1 MRREAGRRIG
11 SCGRL
16 ITGAHVTW
24 RIRVE
29 QRRMILLLLL
39 LVVMV
44 VEVVHV
50 VVLVVM
56 LVLVEG
62 RLADAAWRIFAES
75 WCLLRSFPRGIVILQ
90 LRRNIPMGLRRS
102 AVQAGAQV
110 LSGQRLL
117 LPISRGRP
125 AAGAGGGDSLASAV
139 TRCCEGGEVLQL
151 RLELLLPLRA
161 PLQQQPQHCRGGLRA
176 HIDNFAACGQV
187 VRAVGQGCAGAEP
200 HRHFH
205 RIAAMRLSSSYARQR
220 IRGEERR
227 GEVRGTPVR
236 VPACDGSVGCRG
248 LGTKRVS
255 IPICMRRAASSWSD
269 CAARVDPT

>member
-1 MRREAGRRIG
+1 MRREAGRQIG

-24 RIRVE
+24 RIRVA

-39 LVVMV
+39 LLMVMV

-50 VVLVVM
+50 VEM
-56 LVLVEG
+56 LVLVLVMLEE
-62 RLADAAWRIFAES
+62 RLADAARRKFAES
-75 WCLLRSFPRGIVILQ
+75 WCLLRSFPRGIIILQ

-151 RLELLLPLRA
+151 RLGLLLRA
-161 PLQQQPQHCRGGLRA
+161 PLQQQLQHCRGGLRA

-200 HRHFH
+200 HRHLH
-205 RIAAMRLSSSYARQR
+205 RIAAMRLSSSYTTQR
-220 IRGEERR
+220 IRGEKRR
-227 GEVRGTPVR
+227 GE
-236 VPACDGSVGCRG
+236 
-248 LGTKRVS
+248 
-255 IPICMRRAASSWSD
+255 
-269 CAARVDPT
+269 AR

>member
-1 MRREAGRRIG
+1 MRREAGRQIG

-24 RIRVE
+24 RIRVA

-39 LVVMV
+39 LMVMV
-44 VEVVHV
+44 VEVVHA
-50 VVLVVM
+50 VM
-56 LVLVEG
+56 LVLVEE
-62 RLADAAWRIFAES
+62 RLADAARRIFAES
-75 WCLLRSFPRGIVILQ
+75 WCLLRSFPRGIIILQ

-151 RLELLLPLRA
+151 RLGLLLRA
-161 PLQQQPQHCRGGLRA
+161 PLQQQLQHCRGGLRA

-205 RIAAMRLSSSYARQR
+205 RIAAMRLSSSYTTQR
-220 IRGEERR
+220 IRGEKRR
-227 GEVRGTPVR
+227 GE
-236 VPACDGSVGCRG
+236 
-248 LGTKRVS
+248 
-255 IPICMRRAASSWSD
+255 
-269 CAARVDPT
+269 AR